1 MMTYLLNATLRG
13 EDIGHYGRLVV
24 VMVGRHFLDREALVS
39 AIAHGECDAPAA
51 RALIDQVELADYS
64 PPKRAKIL
72 DYAKRQEFPLL
83 PDASDPDAGNVY
95 RTLQFPEHVYEHI
108 GEYREAKASAS
119 G

>member
-1 MMTYLLNATLRG
+1 VRRARRTRADRPSRA
-13 EDIGHYGRLVV
+13 GRL
-24 VMVGRHFLDREALVS
+24 LAAEARE
-39 AIAHGECDAPAA
+39 D
-51 RALIDQVELADYS
+51 
-64 PPKRAKIL
+64 L